1 MSIAKNIGIVLFYF
15 NSFFNKILN
24 FFYCFDSNV
33 HFCQRIKDSQ
43 PDPYLIHC
51 ARAFKGDLTIFVDGF
66 GGYRQRDKPGDLL
79 SKCKYLFIGNIEWL
93 TLNRFVFVYIS
104 VTDSIDGKFLKIF
117 SNSRFD
123 L

>member
-1 MSIAKNIGIVLFYF
+1 M
-15 NSFFNKILN
+15 
-24 FFYCFDSNV
+24 
-33 HFCQRIKDSQ
+33 
-43 PDPYLIHC
+43 IHC

-66 GGYRQRDKPGDLL
+66 GGYRQRGTPGDLL
-79 SKCKYLFIGNIEWL
+79 SKCKYLSIYLIGNIEWL
-93 TLNRFVFVYIS
+93 TLNRFVLVYIS